1 VRGHTLIRTVWL
13 GLFLLICLGALSL
26 YKFVLGPPHP
36 AQPVAVAE
44 PAALLAPNEEDMPT
58 VGTRVASDTLTKS
71 DRLQVVYVQP
81 DMDVKPTTVE
91 NSSAPVALPASVA
104 PKFISRHWHDPSD
117 QRSAQV
123 TKKQKAKDP
132 KKNIRVVDRKPA
144 IEVDSCKPNGVD
156 GLRQLFNKPRNCGST
171 N

>member
-1 VRGHTLIRTVWL
+1 M
-13 GLFLLICLGALSL
+13 
-26 YKFVLGPPHP
+26 LGPPHP

-44 PAALLAPNEEDMPT
+44 PAALFAANEDMPT
-58 VGTRVASDTLTKS
+58 VGASVAADTLTKS
-71 DRLQVVYVQP
+71 DRLQVVYMQP

-117 QRSAQV
+117 QRAAQV
-123 TKKQKAKDP
+123 TKRSKAKDP
-132 KKNIRVVDRKPA
+132 KQNIRVVDRKPA
-144 IEVDSCKPNGVD
+144 IEADSCKKNGFE

>member
-26 YKFVLGPPHP
+26 YKFALGPLHP

-44 PAALLAPNEEDMPT
+44 AAALLAANEDLPT
-58 VGTRVASDTLTKS
+58 VGTPVASDTLTKS

-91 NSSAPVALPASVA
+91 NPSAPVAFPASVA
-104 PKFISRHWHDPSD
+104 PKFISRHWHDPND
-117 QRSAQV
+117 QRAAQV
-123 TKKQKAKDP
+123 TKNSKARDP

-144 IEVDSCKPNGVD
+144 IEAESCKPSGFE
-156 GLRQLFNKPRNCGST
+156 GLRQLFNKPGNCGST

>member
-1 VRGHTLIRTVWL
+1 MRGHTLIRTVWL

-26 YKFVLGPPHP
+26 YKFALGPLHL

-44 PAALLAPNEEDMPT
+44 AAALLAANADMPT
-58 VGTRVASDTLTKS
+58 VGAGVASDTLTKG
-71 DRLQVVYVQP
+71 DRLQVVYVQSEG
-81 DMDVKPTTVE
+81 DVRPTTVE
-91 NSSAPVALPASVA
+91 NSSAPVALPDSVA

-117 QRSAQV
+117 QRAAQV
-123 TKKQKAKDP
+123 TKKSKARDP

-144 IEVDSCKPNGVD
+144 IEADSCKPSGFE